1 MKTAAHKCSYNI
13 FTEHGHNKDKLHLE
27 IYGKKISKENNT
39 KYLGIYIDQN
49 VNFHHHIKEMRKKCE
64 TRLNFIKALR
74 SKKWDTKTNT
84 KLQVY
89 NSLIRSITD
98 YAAPLLQNIT
108 ETATNKIET
117 IQYNSMLHILKQ
129 PPGTSHSKMRTKL
142 NIGTLNKRH
151 KQLKR
156 NYLQKA
162 LKNNKL
168 IIDLYKEHKQFN
180 KEHGITNPKYSMFN
194 TT

>member
-27 IYGKKISKENNT
+27 IYGKKINKENNT

-108 ETATNKIET
+108 ETATKKIET

-129 PPGTSHSKMRTKL
+129 PPRTSHKKMRAKL
-142 NIGTLNKRH
+142 NIGTLNRRH

-162 LKNNKL
+162 LKDNKL
-168 IIDLYKEHKQFN
+168 IIDLYNEHKQFN
-180 KEHGITNPKYSMFN
+180 KVHGITNPKYSMFN